1 MSGCHTRIPWQRCR
15 LYGCK
20 ITKISSFCF
29 SFVCFFRPYLL
40 DGGLS
45 LLAVDVDGYPAG
57 TALCNITIVYVSP
70 KKRKLIIY
78 LDKIALTMCLK
89 AHVPRE
95 FLRYSSLYTYV
106 TIFAG
111 LVFNDSIYQDSTEL
125 KLKRVEVY
133 ALGFQDPK
141 DTLTVG
147 NLIVMLD
154 YLGEPPCGWNNSK
167 RNRFLKKSSEQLSQI
182 FQKGNFTLFFEK
194 QQSTPF
200 FINSICITLIERL

>member
-1 MSGCHTRIPWQRCR
+1 
-15 LYGCK
+15 
-20 ITKISSFCF
+20 
-29 SFVCFFRPYLL
+29 
-40 DGGLS
+40 
-45 LLAVDVDGYPAG
+45 
-57 TALCNITIVYVSP
+57 
-70 KKRKLIIY
+70 
-78 LDKIALTMCLK
+78 MCLK